1 MAMTLRLEPEL
12 DSDLNDVAELLGLS
26 KQQVVTQAVALFL
39 DAQKNRL
46 EMRRTV
52 EMILQRDAEL
62 MKRLEDS

>member
-12 DSDLNDVAELLGLS
+12 DSDLGDIAELLGLS

-52 EMILQRDAEL
+52 EMVLQRDAEL

>member
-1 MAMTLRLEPEL
+1 
-12 DSDLNDVAELLGLS
+12 VA
-26 KQQVVTQAVALFL
+26 QAVAIFL
-39 DAQKNRL
+39 EAQKNRL

>member
-1 MAMTLRLEPEL
+1 MAMTLRLDTEL
-12 DSDLNDVAELLGLS
+12 DNDLGDVAELLGLS

-52 EMILQRDAEL
+52 EMVLQRDSEL

>member
-1 MAMTLRLEPEL
+1 MTLRLKPEL
-12 DSDLNDVAELLGLS
+12 DSDLADVADLLGLS

-46 EMRRTV
+46 EMKRTI

>member
-1 MAMTLRLEPEL
+1 MAMTLRLEPDL
-12 DSDLNDVAELLGLS
+12 DSDLGDVAELLGLS
-26 KQQVVTQAVALFL
+26 KQQVVTQALSIYIE
-39 DAQKNRL
+39 AQKDRL

>member
-12 DSDLNDVAELLGLS
+12 DNDLGDVAELLGLS
-26 KQQVVTQAVALFL
+26 KQQVVAQAVAIFL
-39 DAQKNRL
+39 EAQKNRL

-52 EMILQRDAEL
+52 EMILQRDTEL

>member
-1 MAMTLRLEPEL
+1 MTLRLDTEL
-12 DSDLNDVAELLGLS
+12 DNDLGDVAELLGLS

-52 EMILQRDAEL
+52 EMVLQRDAEL

>member
-12 DSDLNDVAELLGLS
+12 DNDLGDVAELLGLS
-26 KQQVVTQAVALFL
+26 KQQVVAQAVAIFL

>member
-1 MAMTLRLEPEL
+1 MTLRLEPEL
-12 DSDLNDVAELLGLS
+12 DNDLGDVAELLGLS
-26 KQQVVTQAVALFL
+26 KQQVVAQAVAIFL

>member
-12 DSDLNDVAELLGLS
+12 DNDLGEVAELLGLS
-26 KQQVVTQAVALFL
+26 KQQVVAQAVAIFL
-39 DAQKNRL
+39 EAQKNRL

>member
-12 DSDLNDVAELLGLS
+12 DNDLGDVAELLGLS
-26 KQQVVTQAVALFL
+26 KQQVVAQAVALFL

>member
-12 DSDLNDVAELLGLS
+12 DNDLSDVAELLGLS
-26 KQQVVTQAVALFL
+26 KQQVVTQAVAIFL
-39 DAQKNRL
+39 EAQKNRL

>member
-1 MAMTLRLEPEL
+1 MTLRLEPEL
-12 DSDLNDVAELLGLS
+12 DNDLGDVAELLGLS
-26 KQQVVTQAVALFL
+26 KQQVVVQAVAIFL

>member
-12 DSDLNDVAELLGLS
+12 DSDLGDVAELLGLS

-39 DAQKNRL
+39 EAQKDRL

>member
-1 MAMTLRLEPEL
+1 MTLRLEPEL
-12 DSDLNDVAELLGLS
+12 DNDLGDVAELLGLS
-26 KQQVVTQAVALFL
+26 KQQVVAQAVAIFL
-39 DAQKNRL
+39 EAQKNRL

>member
-1 MAMTLRLEPEL
+1 MTLRLEPEL
-12 DSDLNDVAELLGLS
+12 DNDLGEVAELLGLS
-26 KQQVVTQAVALFL
+26 KQQVVAQAVAIFL
-39 DAQKNRL
+39 EAQKNRL

>member
-1 MAMTLRLEPEL
+1 MPMTLRLEPEL
-12 DSDLNDVAELLGLS
+12 DNDLGDVAELLGLS
-26 KQQVVTQAVALFL
+26 KQQVVAQAVAIFL
-39 DAQKNRL
+39 EAQKNRL

>member
-12 DSDLNDVAELLGLS
+12 DNDLSDVAELLGLS
-26 KQQVVTQAVALFL
+26 KQQVVAQAVAIFL
-39 DAQKNRL
+39 EAQKNRL

>member
-12 DSDLNDVAELLGLS
+12 DSDLGDVAELLGLS

>member
-12 DSDLNDVAELLGLS
+12 DNDLCDVAELLGLS
-26 KQQVVTQAVALFL
+26 KQQVVAQAVAIFL
-39 DAQKNRL
+39 EAQKNRL

>member
-12 DSDLNDVAELLGLS
+12 DSDLGDVAELLGLS

-39 DAQKNRL
+39 EAQKDRL

-62 MKRLEDS
+62 IKRLEDS

>member
-12 DSDLNDVAELLGLS
+12 DNDLGDVAELLGLS
-26 KQQVVTQAVALFL
+26 KQQVVAQAVAIFL
-39 DAQKNRL
+39 EAQKNRL

-62 MKRLEDS
+62 MKRLQDS

>member
-12 DSDLNDVAELLGLS
+12 DSDLGDVAELLGLS

-52 EMILQRDAEL
+52 EMILPRDAVL

>member
-12 DSDLNDVAELLGLS
+12 DSDLGDVAELLGLS
-26 KQQVVTQAVALFL
+26 KQQVVTQAVARFL
-39 DAQKNRL
+39 EAQKDRL

>member
-12 DSDLNDVAELLGLS
+12 DNDLGDVAELLGLS
-26 KQQVVTQAVALFL
+26 KQQVVAQAVAIFL
-39 DAQKNRL
+39 EAQKNRL

>member
-12 DSDLNDVAELLGLS
+12 DSDLGDVAELLGLS
-26 KQQVVTQAVALFL
+26 KQQVVTQAVTLFL
-39 DAQKNRL
+39 DAQKSRL

>member
-1 MAMTLRLEPEL
+1 MAMTLRLEPAL
-12 DSDLNDVAELLGLS
+12 DNDLGDVAELLGLS
-26 KQQVVTQAVALFL
+26 KQQVVTQAVTLFL

-52 EMILQRDAEL
+52 EMILRRDAEL